1 MAKKRTARLHPL
13 RALRRVIIYIRV
25 SMERDIM
32 FSDKSQLDH
41 GEAVANRLGC
51 EVVDVIYDI
60 NETGTTFDNRPILEQ
75 IERVRHDE
83 ADGIVVLHTNRWGR
97 NSEESQ
103 AHERLLRQVGG
114 VLIAGGQIID
124 TTTAAGRMAF
134 QFSTAVD
141 ENQSIV
147 IGENWR
153 RAHENRYKRK
163 LPHHGKPNFGY
174 KRCPDCKRNPVNTRA
189 YIYCMTCNGVFQP
202 NEDDEYSK
210 FEALAD
216 AARRYVYD
224 DDNFESIARDAAAR
238 GIRSNP
244 SKKFP
249 NGCRMS
255 ATAWRNVL
263 DTGFWAGL
271 LRVDVDHENPGPWN
285 WEEWPA
291 GSQKAVVNDDL
302 ATWKL
307 YVAKRE
313 AQADPMRRQ
322 PKPKYFCSTMLR
334 CYGKRENGKTCL
346 ASMSAGW
353 ANGFPRFN
361 CPVRTKQGK
370 TACEGTAVRLRVTE
384 RTFLKW
390 VEANAKG
397 EEEGVRALEKASTQT
412 DQTKLLLQLEKQ
424 KAELE
429 RKLNAV
435 ADLVMDEV
443 ITREAGKQKTAE
455 YKGDLA
461 ILKKRIGI
469 VGNSVRRTTRP
480 PAEAFGNF
488 QKIWADMLPEK
499 QRKAM
504 QMVVDHIA
512 VYPRPEG
519 KRECV
524 LEIVPAWAPLD
535 QQIKRRNDWDRLSSE
550 RDEVKD
556 AT

>member
-1 MAKKRTARLHPL
+1 MAKKRAAKLHPL
-13 RALRRVIIYIRV
+13 RALRRVFIYIRV

-41 GEAVANRLGC
+41 GTAVADRLGC
-51 EVVDVIYDI
+51 EVVEVIYDI
-60 NETGTTFDNRPILEQ
+60 DETGTTFDNRPIIEL
-75 IERVRHDE
+75 IERVGHDE
-83 ADGIVVLHTNRWGR
+83 ADGIIVLHTNRWGR

-153 RAHENRYKRK
+153 RAHENRYKRQ

-174 KRCPDCKRNPVNTRA
+174 KRCPDCKRNPVNMRS
-189 YIYCMTCNGVFQP
+189 YIYCTTCHGVFQP

-210 FEALAD
+210 FTALAD

-224 DDNFESIARDAAAR
+224 DDNFETIAKDAAAR

-244 SKKFP
+244 SKKYP

-255 ATAWRNVL
+255 ATSWRNVL
-263 DTGFWAGL
+263 DSGFWAGL
-271 LRVDVDHENPGPWN
+271 LRVDVDHEHPGPWN

-291 GSQKAVVNDDL
+291 GLHKPVVQDDL

-313 AQADPMRRQ
+313 AQADPKRRQ
-322 PKPKYFCSTMLR
+322 QKPKYWCSTMVR
-334 CYGKRENGKTCL
+334 CYGRAENGKPCL

-353 ANGFPRFN
+353 ANGFPRFY
-361 CPVRTKQGK
+361 CPVRNKSGK
-370 TACEGTAVRLRVTE
+370 AACEGASVRLRVAE
-384 RTFLKW
+384 STFLQW
-390 VEANAKG
+390 VEANAQG
-397 EEEGVRALEKASTQT
+397 EEEGFRALERAATQT

-424 KAELE
+424 KADVE
-429 RKLNAV
+429 RKLDAV
-435 ADLVMDEV
+435 ADLVIDEV
-443 ITREAGKQKTAE
+443 ITREAGRKKTAE
-455 YKGDLA
+455 CKSDLA
-461 ILKKRIGI
+461 ILKKRISI
-469 VGNSVRRTTRP
+469 VETSVRRTTRP
-480 PAEAFGNF
+480 PAEAFGKF
-488 QKIWADMLPEK
+488 QEIWPNMLPEK
-499 QRKAM
+499 QRKAL
-504 QMVVDHIA
+504 QQVVDHIA

-519 KRECV
+519 ARECV
-524 LEIVPAWAPLD
+524 LKIVPAWAPLE

-550 RDEVKD
+550 RAELAK
-556 AT
+556 AA